1 MNKTRSVLADYHLGR
16 LLYILL
22 VIGLFLATFIG
33 QFPHRLQFFVLL
45 LAWLPVVWGAV
56 KGLQEKKIGSELFFV
71 FATVIALIGHEE
83 QAITVVLIVVMIA
96 GYLERLVEERTER
109 AIESLIRFMPSDV
122 LVRLDSR
129 EEWKPISEVR
139 PGTQIVVKTG
149 SRIPVDGVVIEGTA
163 SINEATLTG
172 ESAPKEKSKKELVFA
187 GTFVESG
194 SVVVEAQKIG
204 ENTMFGR
211 IEKLMEEAGQ
221 RKAKIHVLADKVAL
235 VLLPVLILFIGAVGL
250 WTRDLRLVITLLV
263 FGSPLEL
270 VLVTPLAILG
280 GIVAAFRNGILVK
293 GGLALERFAHAD
305 TMIFD
310 KTGTLT
316 IGEPRVVGIQSV
328 DPGHTEKDIIRMAA
342 IAEKRSGHVLS
353 KAILEKAKAEG
364 IEGPDPDHYV
374 SVSGH
379 GVEMD
384 YGREHY
390 RLGSK
395 HFIEAK
401 HHGNIPGENVL
412 VCADEE
418 ALHTSF
424 YLACGDR
431 LCGMICVTDEVREGA
446 RETIERLRRSG
457 IENFIVLSGDRP
469 EAAKRVAETLGIP
482 RAYGGVLP
490 DQKLKMIE
498 ELQKGGRKVA
508 MVGDGINDAPSLKQA
523 DVGIAMGAMGM
534 EPAIEASD
542 IALMS
547 NDLSKIVFA
556 RELSKKTLRTIQ
568 QNIFLGLGFTH
579 GLGMLLALL
588 HLLNPIQAAFFHAV
602 PDLLILFNSARLL
615 RFNA

>member
-1 MNKTRSVLADYHLGR
+1 
-16 LLYILL
+16 
-22 VIGLFLATFIG
+22 
-33 QFPHRLQFFVLL
+33 
-45 LAWLPVVWGAV
+45 
-56 KGLQEKKIGSELFFV
+56 
-71 FATVIALIGHEE
+71 
-83 QAITVVLIVVMIA
+83 VVLVVVMIA

-109 AIESLIRFMPSDV
+109 AIESLIRCMPTDV
-122 LVRLDSR
+122 LVRLGSR

-139 PGTQIVVKTG
+139 RGMQLVVKTG
-149 SRIPVDGVVIEGTA
+149 SRIPVDGIVVDGTA

-172 ESAPKEKSKKELVFA
+172 ESAPKEKGKRTLVFA

-194 SVVVEAQKIG
+194 SIVEAQKIG

-211 IEKLMEEAGQ
+211 IEKLWEGAGQ
-221 RKAKIHVLADKVAL
+221 RQAKIHVLADKVAL
-235 VLLPVLILFIGAVGL
+235 ILLPVLILLIGGVGL
-250 WTRDLRLVITLLV
+250 WTRDLRLVIMLLV

-280 GIVAAFRNGILVK
+280 GTVAAFRNGILVK

-316 IGEPRVVGIQSV
+316 IGEPRVVGIQRL
-328 DPGHTEKDIIRMAA
+328 DPAHTAKDIIRMAA

-353 KAILEKAKAEG
+353 RAILDRAKVEG
-364 IEGPDPDHYV
+364 IEVPDPDHYV
-374 SVSGH
+374 AVSGH
-379 GVEMD
+379 GVEVD
-384 YGREHY
+384 SGREHHC
-390 RLGSK
+390 LGSK
-395 HFIEAK
+395 HFIEAE
-401 HHGNIPGENVL
+401 HHGNIPVETML
-412 VCADEE
+412 ACANEE
-418 ALHTSF
+418 ALHSSF
-424 YLACGDR
+424 HLACADS
-431 LCGMICVTDEVREGA
+431 LCGRSCVTDEVREGA

-457 IENFIVLSGDRP
+457 MAHFIVLSGDRP
-469 EAAKRVAETLGIP
+469 EAARKVAETLGIP
-482 RAYGGVLP
+482 KAYGGVLP

-498 ELQKGGRKVA
+498 ELQKGGRNVA

-534 EPAIEASD
+534 EPAIEATD

-556 RELSKKTLRTIQ
+556 RELSNKTLRTIQ

-615 RFNA
+615 KFNAQRKQDSEQLRAGCYSQSAERRFSTPRLSALAGSTPRFEVAILCISEHRLSCYKEFPEGFLTARRAAQGGKATAQGT